1 MRQLYEQI
9 LVDHEKRRFYAKCET
24 SGEKRYSVK
33 LPLSCRG
40 EELLQLLEE
49 GCAGGLRQKKY
60 NSAKARAVQDLARYF
75 NQCRKCGKWVCDEMF
90 DPDIMECKQCNITR
104 V

>member
-1 MRQLYEQI
+1 MKTRRRCEMRQLYEQI

-49 GCAGGLRQKKY
+49 FRIAQQAVLDDLGAAVTEYLIRQG
-60 NSAKARAVQDLARYF
+60 V
-75 NQCRKCGKWVCDEMF
+75 
-90 DPDIMECKQCNITR
+90 
-104 V
+104 

>member
-9 LVDHEKRRFYAKCET
+9 LIDKEKRRFYAKCEAC
-24 SGEKRYSVK
+24 GKRRYSVK
-33 LPLSCRG
+33 LPLACRG

-49 GCAGGLRQKKY
+49 GYAGGFRQRRY

-75 NQCRKCGKWVCDEMF
+75 NQCRKCGKWVCDEMY
-90 DPDIMECKQCNITR
+90 DLNTMECRECNQKM
-104 V
+104 